1 MRSANP
7 SGNEP
12 LFVHSRGAWRLCGR
26 LIFSRAALVLFLR
39 LFSLPIFFLQAD
51 PVAAQLSL
59 ESDPI
64 PPSDPEPPRLRFTP
78 SLEVTYE
85 YDDNILLR
93 AVNRI
98 SDHITRVR
106 PGFNLLVEQERVQ
119 WVTDLKVEFA
129 FYRNHPDLSTF
140 DRAQNIDTHLTLR
153 PSGVWTFEFR
163 DTFTH
168 SNDPTEQLDLLF
180 RRSEYYSNVL
190 SLKAG
195 YRLSPRLTMEGE
207 AINRITQ
214 FKDPTLIDVTED
226 ALRGGLVYRLTPV
239 VTLFPEYRYRNF
251 YFENRGHTEAHTVSL
266 REEYRFTETLTGRA
280 MVGGVVIVDRGT
292 AQSELLLGLGA
303 EQRYSPTV
311 VFRADYLRDVSVV
324 GGLSG
329 TFISDTVS
337 GSATYHVTQWFDSI
351 FAATWTSQQ
360 PMLSTRSDIDT
371 LWLRIEEQV
380 DITSWLKG
388 VASYSYRRQNF
399 HEEGVRDIYD
409 NRFFIGLTAYTT
421 YPPAP

>member
-1 MRSANP
+1 MRSANA
-7 SGNEP
+7 SGNESP
-12 LFVHSRGAWRLCGR
+12 FAPAGGGWRPGGR

-39 LFSLPIFFLQAD
+39 LFSLPLFFLQAD

-106 PGFNLLVEQERVQ
+106 PGLNLLVEQERVR
-119 WVTDLKVEFA
+119 WATDLKVEFA
-129 FYRNHPDLSTF
+129 FYRDHPDLSTF

-153 PSGVWTFEFR
+153 PSDVWTFEFR
-163 DTFTH
+163 DIFTH
-168 SNDPTEQLDLLF
+168 SNDPTEQIDLLF
-180 RRSEYYSNVL
+180 RRTEYYSNAL
-190 SLKAG
+190 SLRAG
-195 YRLSPRLTMEGE
+195 YRFSPRLTMEGE

-214 FKDPTLIDVTED
+214 FKDPALIDVTED
-226 ALRGGLVYRLTPV
+226 ALRAGLLYRLTPV

-251 YFENRGHTEAHTVSL
+251 YFENRGHTEAHTLSL

-280 MVGGVVIVDRGT
+280 MAGALVIVDRGT

-303 EQRYSPTV
+303 EQRYSPTI

-329 TFISDTVS
+329 AFISNTVS

-351 FAATWTSQQ
+351 VALTGSLQQ
-360 PMLSTRSDIDT
+360 PMISNRSNIDT
-371 LWLRIEEQV
+371 LWLRIEEQFR
-380 DITSWLKG
+380 ITSWLKG
-388 VASYSYRRQNF
+388 IASYSHRRQNF
-399 HEEGVRDIYD
+399 HEEGVRDIHD

-421 YPPAP
+421 YPPP